1 MCIELPP
8 KDCYY
13 RNKSLN
19 FILVYSLIIF
29 VPLRRLTSKEAGY
42 VPANYVKEI
51 EARTVKKATKQK
63 VMVPEKVK
71 VKRRVKKKVIVQK
84 QRAVKVQK
92 TPEKKGIRNCLVP
105 HIFFFGATV
114 GTKTRATMRKKV
126 EKT

>member
-1 MCIELPP
+1 MLPSSPSICLFVGFFLLRILVSIELLP

-19 FILVYSLIIF
+19 LMPVYSLIIF
-29 VPLRRLTSKEAGY
+29 VAFRRLTSKEAGY

-71 VKRRVKKKVIVQK
+71 VKRRVIKKVIVQK

-92 TPEKKGIRNCLVP
+92 TPEKKGV
-105 HIFFFGATV
+105 
-114 GTKTRATMRKKV
+114 
-126 EKT
+126 

>member
-1 MCIELPP
+1 M
-8 KDCYY
+8 
-13 RNKSLN
+13 
-19 FILVYSLIIF
+19 ILVLLYAKRQIKAVIVLF
-29 VPLRRLTSKEAGY
+29 RRLTSKEAGY

-92 TPEKKGIRNCLVP
+92 TPEKKGV
-105 HIFFFGATV
+105 
-114 GTKTRATMRKKV
+114 
-126 EKT
+126 

>member
-63 VMVPEKVK
+63 VMVPEKAK

-84 QRAVKVQK
+84 QRVVKVQK

-105 HIFFFGATV
+105 HIFFFLEQLLEQKQGPQ
-114 GTKTRATMRKKV
+114 
-126 EKT
+126 